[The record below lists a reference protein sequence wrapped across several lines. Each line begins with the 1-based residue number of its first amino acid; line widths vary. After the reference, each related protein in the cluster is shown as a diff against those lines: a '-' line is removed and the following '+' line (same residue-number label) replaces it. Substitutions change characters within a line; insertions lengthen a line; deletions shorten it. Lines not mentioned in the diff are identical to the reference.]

1 MSTYHID
8 AMSFGGRG
16 IARKDGKIFFISGA
30 IVGDEVEIEITKNK
44 KRFAEATVTKL
55 VKSSKES
62 VEAPCPIARRMWWL
76 PMAASSLPVTAGLEK
91 KASFETLLKK
101 LLRFQKRN
109 SRNTNDPFTRDIP
122 ISQSH

>member
-62 VEAPCPIARRMWWL
+62 VEALAILLVNVEVVSGSEL
-76 PMAASSLPVTAGLEK
+76 PTSHSWIG
-91 KASFETLLKK
+91 KK
-101 LLRFQKRN
+101 LH
-109 SRNTNDPFTRDIP
+109 SRR
-122 ISQSH
+122 S